1 MMKRKTILWYG
12 IPAYGHVNSNLYFA
26 NLLVKEKIRVV
37 YYSTEMFRSVIEGN
51 GCEYRSYP
59 ISQEEMDLSDG
70 QKILKMYRLILEY
83 TEKMFPFLLSEAQKE
98 RPWGIILESF
108 ALWGW
113 EIGNRLGILSFSFYS
128 IAAMDRVCGA
138 GFFAYAKGFLPG
150 FFRYAGEIPVI
161 WKLRRRLWRQWGMSQ
176 LGMRKVLMIQCD
188 WNLMG
193 FSRLFQPGGKIFG
206 EKYLFLGPMA
216 THRKTMEK
224 NDFVCP
230 KENLI
235 YVSLGTIFNR
245 DERLLGELIRQLGK
259 AGEKGRD
266 SKENK
271 GEKEYVVVLVWQDRE
286 GISFPENFIVREFV
300 NQKEVLQRADLFIT
314 AGGMNSIHEALY
326 YRVPCLI
333 CPQQGEQL
341 LNGRQFEKLGFGRI
355 LRNPCHLRQ
364 EMKITME
371 LKDKWDE
378 ERRKRVVAVHGK
390 EGIKRL
396 KQSLK
401 ISLSV
406 KSYKHN
412 F

>member
-37 YYSTEMFRSVIEGN
+37 YYSTEMFRSVIERN

-59 ISQEEMDLSDG
+59 ISQKEMDLSDG
-70 QKILKMYRLILEY
+70 QKILKLYRLVLEY
-83 TEKMFPFLLSEAQKE
+83 TEKMLPFLLCEAQKE

-128 IAAMDRVCGA
+128 IAAVDRVWGA

-161 WKLRRRLWRQWGMSQ
+161 WKLRRRLWKQWGMSR

-193 FSRLFQPGGKIFG
+193 FSRLFQPGGEKFG

-216 THRKTMEK
+216 THRKIMEK

-235 YVSLGTIFNR
+235 YVSLGTIFNG
-245 DERLLGELIRQLGK
+245 DERLLGELIRQLGRS
-259 AGEKGRD
+259 GEKGRD
-266 SKENK
+266 SKKDK
-271 GEKEYVVVLVWQDRE
+271 GDKEYVVVLVWQDRE
-286 GISFPENFIVREFV
+286 GIWFPENFIVREFV

-364 EMKITME
+364 EMKRTME

-390 EGIKRL
+390 EGIKRI
-396 KQSLK
+396 KQFLK
-401 ISLSV
+401 IPMSV
-406 KSYKHN
+406 KSNKQN